1 MMTAVKAA
9 AKTQRLLEGYPLP
22 TDPYPADFTLRE
34 LCSEYPNHLFGTT
47 LHPFL
52 QHRWSP
58 NRIVSL
64 MPSQEHLSEAER
76 ITVSAMNS
84 RLNKV
89 KETLERAGEYQQLL
103 RGNKVHVEGL
113 LKQHPKQNKEDS
125 DGASSR
131 GTEAMGKDSEMHVEQ
146 SISYSGIFDKYRYR
160 VNSSS

>member
-1 MMTAVKAA
+1 MTAVKAA

-34 LCSEYPNHLFGTT
+34 LGSEYPNHLFGTN

-76 ITVSAMNS
+76 ITVNAMNS

-89 KETLERAGEYQQLL
+89 KETLERAGKYQQLL
-103 RGNKVHVEGL
+103 RGNKVHVEGW
-113 LKQHPKQNKEDS
+113 LKQHPKQNKENS
-125 DGASSR
+125 DGESSP
-131 GTEAMGKDSEMHVEQ
+131 GAEAVSKDSEMHVEQ
-146 SISYSGIFDKYRYR
+146 STSYLGIFDKYR
-160 VNSSS
+160 